1 MYTLEHRSDD
11 VIDLTVAGQITDD
24 DYDRL
29 IPQLEREIAHQGGLR
44 ILLDM
49 TDMDGIE
56 PIALW
61 RDLES
66 FPAKSGPSGVPGCA
80 AAPRREADGILG
92 VSRAPRNAGAVVQN
106 GAPRRGGLRGEA
118 RAFDMKH
125 RNDYERVAVVGD
137 QRWHDWATRLFQPI
151 AGGEVRYF
159 DASERYA
166 AERWIEQCT
175 ELPA

>member
-11 VIDLTVAGQITDD
+11 VIDLTVAGHVTDD

-44 ILLDM
+44 VLLDM

-56 PIALW
+56 PKALW
-61 RDLES
+61 RDL
-66 FPAKSGPSGVPGCA
+66 K
-80 AAPRREADGILG
+80 
-92 VSRAPRNAGAVVQN
+92 
-106 GAPRRGGLRGEA
+106 
-118 RAFDMKH
+118 FDMKH

-159 DASERYA
+159 DASQRDA